1 MVRSWDVARDLPPV
15 DLRPLISA
23 ERAELLSF
31 LRSLDELG
39 WAAPTA
45 NAGWNV
51 HDVAL
56 HLLGGDLGRLGS
68 SPSEAAREGRVSFDD
83 LAGLIERSNDEW
95 VRAARRIAPIVA
107 VELLA
112 FIGPRVDDTLA
123 ALDLDAPGISVGWT
137 GDGPT
142 PYWLDIAREYTE
154 HWVHHAQMRL
164 ALGARPLVERRFL
177 HPVLDTFM
185 RSLPR
190 AYEAVEADV
199 GTRVDVL
206 VGGEAGGRWTLRREA
221 DRWHLVMADERGA
234 AACVRMSQDVA
245 WKLLSRTIAVPD
257 AVPEIA
263 IEGDERLGRPATQA
277 VAIMTTQA

>member
-1 MVRSWDVARDLPPV
+1 MVRSWDVAGDLPPV

-31 LRSLDELG
+31 LRSLDESG

-51 HDVAL
+51 HDIAL
-56 HLLGGDLGRLGS
+56 HLLGNDIGRLGS
-68 SPSEAAREGRVSFDD
+68 SPSEAAREGRLSFDD

-95 VRAARRIAPIVA
+95 VRAARRIAPIVT

-112 FIGPRVDDTLA
+112 FIGPQVDDALA
-123 ALDLDAPGISVGWT
+123 ALDLDAPGTSVGWT

-154 HWVHHAQMRL
+154 HWVHHAQIRL
-164 ALGARPLVERRFL
+164 AVGAPPLVERRFL

-185 RSLPR
+185 RSLPC
-190 AYEAVEADV
+190 AYEAVEADG
-199 GTRVDVL
+199 GTRVDV
-206 VGGEAGGRWTLRREA
+206 VVEGEAGGRWTLRREA
-221 DRWHLVMADERGA
+221 DRWHLVKGDERGA
-234 AACVRMSQDVA
+234 AACVRVPQDVA
-245 WKLLSRTIAVPD
+245 WKLLSRTIAVPE
-257 AVPEIA
+257 ALPEIA
-263 IEGDERLGRPATQA
+263 IEGDERLGRPATKA
-277 VAIMTTQA
+277 VAIMTTRA

>member
-1 MVRSWDVARDLPPV
+1 MVRSWDVAGDLPPV

-23 ERAELLSF
+23 ERAELLGF
-31 LRSLDELG
+31 LRSLDESG

-45 NAGWNV
+45 NAGWDV

-56 HLLGGDLGRLGS
+56 HLLGGDFGRLGS
-68 SPSEAAREGRVSFDD
+68 PPSGAAREGRLSFDD
-83 LAGLIERSNDEW
+83 LAELIERSNEDW
-95 VRAARRIAPIVA
+95 VRAARRIAPNIT

-112 FIGPRVDDTLA
+112 FIGPQVDDALA
-123 ALDLDAPGISVGWT
+123 ALDLDAPGTSVGWT

-164 ALGARPLVERRFL
+164 AVGAPPLVERRFL
-177 HPVLDTFM
+177 YPVLDTFM
-185 RSLPR
+185 RSLPC

-199 GTRVDVL
+199 GTRIDVL
-206 VGGEAGGRWTLRREA
+206 VEGEAGGRWTLRREA
-221 DRWHLVMADERGA
+221 DRWHLVTAEEQVA
-234 AACVRMSQDVA
+234 AARVRVPQDVA
-245 WKLLSRTIAVPD
+245 WKLLSRTIAVPE
-257 AVPEIA
+257 ALPEIV
-263 IEGDERLGRPATQA
+263 IEGDQRLGGPATKA